1 MEYLTVK
8 EENSDQFVEKKSRFI
23 GTCRPVK
30 TEEEALD
37 FIARMKSKYWTPATT
52 CTPTS
57 SGRTGCSASPTT
69 GSPRAPRHPGDGH
82 PEKGR
87 GGRRGRGGHPVLRG
101 HPAGGRGLIRAYSH
115 TATIALAAAQ
125 KVAMRECLLLE
136 LPCDYGF
143 YGKAAGLIPE
153 CGGVVDDT
161 QFLEQVTL
169 RFHLEPSSC
178 PPWRKSW
185 RIPAAAGHRSNRRAS
200 GSSPSRW
207 TERYFFPRER
217 VFLAKKA
224 YIPIERALAH

>member
-30 TEEEALD
+30 TVEEARE
-37 FIARMKSKYWTPATT
+37 FIARMKSQYWDASHNVYAYILRENGVQRFSDDGEPQGTAGIPVMDTLKKAGVVDVAVVAT
-52 CTPTS
+52 
-57 SGRTGCSASPTT
+57 RYF
-69 GSPRAPRHPGDGH
+69 
-82 PEKGR
+82 
-87 GGRRGRGGHPVLRG
+87 GGILLGGG
-101 HPAGGRGLIRAYSH
+101 GLIRAYSH
-115 TATIALAAAQ
+115 TATIALAAAR

-169 RFHLEPSSC
+169 RFHLEPQLLPALEKKLADSS
-178 PPWRKSW
+178 S
-185 RIPAAAGHRSNRRAS
+185 GRAS
-200 GSSPSRW
+200 VKQAGQR
-207 TERYFFPRER
+207 FFPFP
-217 VFLAKKA
+217 VD
-224 YIPIERALAH
+224 

>member
-30 TEEEALD
+30 TEEEALE
-37 FIARMKSKYWTPATT
+37 FIARMKSKYWDASHNVYAYILRENGVQRFSDDGEPQGTAGIPVMDTLKKAGVVDVAVVAT
-52 CTPTS
+52 
-57 SGRTGCSASPTT
+57 RYF
-69 GSPRAPRHPGDGH
+69 
-82 PEKGR
+82 
-87 GGRRGRGGHPVLRG
+87 GGILLGGG
-101 HPAGGRGLIRAYSH
+101 GLIRAYSH
-115 TATIALAAAQ
+115 TATIALAAAR

-169 RFHLEPSSC
+169 RFHLEPQLLPALEKKLADSS
-178 PPWRKSW
+178 S
-185 RIPAAAGHRSNRRAS
+185 GRAS
-200 GSSPSRW
+200 VKQAGQR
-207 TERYFFPRER
+207 FFPFP
-217 VFLAKKA
+217 VD
-224 YIPIERALAH
+224 

>member
-23 GTCRPVK
+23 GTCRPVR

-37 FIARMKSKYWTPATT
+37 FIARMKSKYWDASHNVYAYILRENGVQRFSDDGEPQGTAGIPVMDTLKKAGVVDVAVVAT
-52 CTPTS
+52 
-57 SGRTGCSASPTT
+57 RYF
-69 GSPRAPRHPGDGH
+69 
-82 PEKGR
+82 
-87 GGRRGRGGHPVLRG
+87 GGILLGGG
-101 HPAGGRGLIRAYSH
+101 GLIRAYSH
-115 TATIALAAAQ
+115 TATIALAAAR

-169 RFHLEPSSC
+169 RFHLEPQLLPALEKKLADSSSG
-178 PPWRKSW
+178 R
-185 RIPAAAGHRSNRRAS
+185 AAVKQAGQR
-200 GSSPSRW
+200 
-207 TERYFFPRER
+207 FFPFP
-217 VFLAKKA
+217 VD
-224 YIPIERALAH
+224 

>member
-8 EENSDQFVEKKSRFI
+8 EEDSDQFVEKKSRFI

-37 FIARMKSKYWTPATT
+37 FIARMKSKYWDASHNVYAYILRENGVQRFSDDGEPQGTAGIPVMDTLKKAGVVDVAVVAT
-52 CTPTS
+52 
-57 SGRTGCSASPTT
+57 RYF
-69 GSPRAPRHPGDGH
+69 
-82 PEKGR
+82 
-87 GGRRGRGGHPVLRG
+87 GGILLGGG
-101 HPAGGRGLIRAYSH
+101 GLIRAYSH
-115 TATIALAAAQ
+115 TATIALAAAR

-169 RFHLEPSSC
+169 RFHLEPQLLPALKKKLADSS
-178 PPWRKSW
+178 S
-185 RIPAAAGHRSNRRAS
+185 GRAS
-200 GSSPSRW
+200 VKQAGQR
-207 TERYFFPRER
+207 FFPFP
-217 VFLAKKA
+217 VD
-224 YIPIERALAH
+224 